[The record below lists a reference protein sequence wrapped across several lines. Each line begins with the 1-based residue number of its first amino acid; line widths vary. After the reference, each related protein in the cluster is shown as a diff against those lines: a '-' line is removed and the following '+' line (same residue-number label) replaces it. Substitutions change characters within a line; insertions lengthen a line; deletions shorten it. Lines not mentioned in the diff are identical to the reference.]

1 MTPRALRT
9 PFLAT
14 LLLALVG
21 APLAA
26 QTPAEILNR
35 YRQAIDPQGK
45 IATIEGMK
53 STISME
59 VPAAGMSATISAWQR
74 RPNLMV
80 MTVDLPGVGQMRQ
93 GYDGTTAWSSDPMNG
108 PRIVSGDE
116 AAALIDGADFN
127 SMARALDQF
136 TAIEPAGEGEVDGE
150 KTVCLKLT
158 WKSSRETTECFS
170 TTSGLLV
177 ETRAKSVTQMGEI
190 EAVSRV
196 SDYRDVGGIMIPH
209 RITQSAMGMQQIMT
223 TTSIEFGPQPAALF
237 ELPAEI
243 KALKP

>member
-1 MTPRALRT
+1 MTRRT
-9 PFLAT
+9 VRSPLLAT
-14 LLLALVG
+14 FLLALVA
-21 APLAA
+21 APLAS
-26 QTPAEILNR
+26 QTPAEILAR

-53 STISME
+53 STITME

-74 RPNLMV
+74 RPNHMV
-80 MTVDLPGVGQMRQ
+80 MTLELPGLGQMRQ
-93 GYDGTTAWSSDPMNG
+93 GYDGTTAWATDPMQG
-108 PRIVSGDE
+108 PRLVTGPE

-127 SMARALDQF
+127 SMARSPDQF
-136 TAIEPAGEGEVDGE
+136 TAMEAAGEADVDGD
-150 KTVCLKLT
+150 KAVCLKLT

-190 EAVSRV
+190 EAISRI
-196 SDYRDVGGIMIPH
+196 SDYRNVGGIMVPH
-209 RITQSAMGMQQIMT
+209 KITQSAMGMQQIMT

-237 ELPAEI
+237 ELPPEI